1 MKRKPITLELGGKLS
16 IKDMKGLLKAS
27 YKKNNKDVNNFEI
40 DNDLSTKKVKV
51 FKDKDTNQVVVSHRG
66 TSDLKDVITD
76 VKMLFGNYKND
87 PRYKESKKVQ
97 QLAQDKYGKE
107 NITTVGHSLG
117 AKLAEDLGRDTKE
130 IITFN
135 KPTLPIDLIK
145 GKKINENQFDI
156 KTKLDPISLLKPF
169 QKSNR
174 DIVIQSQSI
183 NPLQEHKLS
192 SSENVNED
200 MVVGLGKQWK
210 RQDKLRLI
218 SIEPSNR
225 KDKRFVALYLVN
237 GKSKKVHFGLKN
249 PIKGTYIDHKD
260 KEIRK
265 NYIARHSALEKKFLN
280 NPLTPSSLSM
290 YILWGPHTEINKNI
304 KYFKNL
310 FNL

>member
-135 KPTLPIDLIK
+135 KPTLPID
-145 GKKINENQFDI
+145 
-156 KTKLDPISLLKPF
+156 
-169 QKSNR
+169 
-174 DIVIQSQSI
+174 
-183 NPLQEHKLS
+183 
-192 SSENVNED
+192 
-200 MVVGLGKQWK
+200 
-210 RQDKLRLI
+210 
-218 SIEPSNR
+218 
-225 KDKRFVALYLVN
+225 
-237 GKSKKVHFGLKN
+237 
-249 PIKGTYIDHKD
+249 
-260 KEIRK
+260 
-265 NYIARHSALEKKFLN
+265 
-280 NPLTPSSLSM
+280 
-290 YILWGPHTEINKNI
+290 
-304 KYFKNL
+304 
-310 FNL
+310 